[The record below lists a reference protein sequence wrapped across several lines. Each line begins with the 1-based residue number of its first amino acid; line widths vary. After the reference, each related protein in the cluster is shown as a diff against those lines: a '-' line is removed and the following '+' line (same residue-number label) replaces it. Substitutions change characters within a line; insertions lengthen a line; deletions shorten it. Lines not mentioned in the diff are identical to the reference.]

1 MANINNIIKPK
12 FNLYQISNNI
22 EADLF
27 ESYIVEFTDIAG
39 IEFDYR
45 IRDENI
51 TDVDSLYG
59 EPLYQNTLYSAPHRS
74 KFIYEPTEEPTLTTP
89 FGINSTEMI
98 QFALIPKFTFTRDVS
113 GGGYHPKPGDVVT
126 TTWNNRSYE
135 VVDVGEE
142 EKIFQLQKMIW
153 ELILKP
159 YRFSEQS
166 QSGRDIA
173 QFNID
178 PTETGSDTIEDYG
191 DNVYIE
197 TESDKLDTY
206 ADVDS
211 SIYGF

>member
-89 FGINSTEMI
+89 FGIN
-98 QFALIPKFTFTRDVS
+98 
-113 GGGYHPKPGDVVT
+113 
-126 TTWNNRSYE
+126 
-135 VVDVGEE
+135 
-142 EKIFQLQKMIW
+142 
-153 ELILKP
+153 
-159 YRFSEQS
+159 
-166 QSGRDIA
+166 
-173 QFNID
+173 
-178 PTETGSDTIEDYG
+178 
-191 DNVYIE
+191 
-197 TESDKLDTY
+197 
-206 ADVDS
+206 
-211 SIYGF
+211 